1 MISIKGIIDK
11 VARHKL
17 AVIAVA
23 GAAAATGAVEITL
36 ADSGY
41 SDGVYRGA
49 DGGGTCSEL
58 GVAEDHE
65 KGDGF
70 AGRSALMSSI
80 WNVNLDF

>member
-1 MISIKGIIDK
+1 MPSGLRTVYKKPPSHPSGGDG
-11 VARHKL
+11 R
-17 AVIAVA
+17 
-23 GAAAATGAVEITL
+23 EITIADHL
-36 ADSGY
+36 ADSGD

-49 DGGGTCSEL
+49 DGGGTWGEL